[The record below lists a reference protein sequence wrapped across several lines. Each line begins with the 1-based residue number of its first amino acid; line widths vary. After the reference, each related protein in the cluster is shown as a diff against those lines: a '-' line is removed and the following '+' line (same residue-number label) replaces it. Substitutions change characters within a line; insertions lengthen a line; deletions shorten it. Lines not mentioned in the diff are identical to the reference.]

1 MGESVQLPPIHPGA
15 ILADQLAEIGVSP
28 AALSRALDVPQNRI
42 AGIVSGEG
50 AIAADTA
57 LRLAAY
63 FGTSDR
69 FWINLQTAYD
79 LAIAAEG
86 AHPRAA

>member
-1 MGESVQLPPIHPGA
+1 
-15 ILADQLAEIGVSP
+15 
-28 AALSRALDVPQNRI
+28 
-42 AGIVSGEG
+42 
-50 AIAADTA
+50 